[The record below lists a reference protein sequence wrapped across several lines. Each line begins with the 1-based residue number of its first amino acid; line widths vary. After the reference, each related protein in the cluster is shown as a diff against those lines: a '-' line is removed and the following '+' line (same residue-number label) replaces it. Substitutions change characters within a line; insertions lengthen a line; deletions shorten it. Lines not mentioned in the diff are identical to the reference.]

1 LGTLPSFSLFD
12 NRIVSESNNMGNK
25 ILVQGSTVSAPQ
37 LSDLFRQIGDGSIN
51 GIHMQAFL
59 DRRNPFSLDSVKID
73 WEKVYTALEVSFG
86 AFDCDPNYWTVPV
99 LKGVTPNK
107 VIAALRNLGVEVYI
121 YTDDLDT
128 GVPTN
133 DRDPG
138 RDGDYQVK
146 FLKTIEANPE
156 LKDKSADVLAKEGVK
171 GITLLERLLLEL
183 GYFLATGNHL
193 DLENVTLCSGSR
205 YSDGHVPHVRWDTGH
220 RGLSVYW
227 CGPSRSCLSLR
238 ARAVVS

>member
-1 LGTLPSFSLFD
+1 
-12 NRIVSESNNMGNK
+12 MGNK

-59 DRRNPFSLDSVKID
+59 DRRNPFSLDVVKID

-86 AFDCDPNYWTVPV
+86 VFDCDPNHWSIPV
-99 LKGVTPNK
+99 LRGVTSNK
-107 VIAALRNLGVEVYI
+107 VVSALRKLGIEVWL
-121 YTDDLDT
+121 YTEDLDAS
-128 GVPTN
+128 VPTN
-133 DRDPG
+133 DRDPVK
-138 RDGDYQVK
+138 DGSYQVK
-146 FLKTIEANPE
+146 FLKTIEADPE
-156 LKDKSADVLAKEGVK
+156 LKSKSADVLAKEGVK

-193 DLENVTLCSGSR
+193 DIENVTLCSGSR
-205 YSDGHVPHVRWDTGH
+205 CSAGGVPGVHWGTAARRLGVDW
-220 RGLSVYW
+220 YNA
-227 CGPSRSCLSLR
+227 SRSSPNLR